1 MTRPDTKASWPTER
15 GEAAEIIDETHEQ
28 QKQWD
33 DREQR
38 ERGAS
43 DSTAR
48 RQKIGEEKLVQRERE
63 RFEVEL
69 TETTFATS
77 GAYAQ
82 DVGVM
87 RSLETTSIGQAE
99 IALVTIV
106 IVVEAFGVRM
116 AVVTDAQIDVVEE
129 TKEISVFH
137 AQRVIF
143 DDGRC

>member
-1 MTRPDTKASWPTER
+1 
-15 GEAAEIIDETHEQ
+15 
-28 QKQWD
+28 
-33 DREQR
+33 
-38 ERGAS
+38 
-43 DSTAR
+43 
-48 RQKIGEEKLVQRERE
+48 
-63 RFEVEL
+63 
-69 TETTFATS
+69 
-77 GAYAQ
+77 
-82 DVGVM
+82 M